1 MGPMPE
7 SPPFG
12 AAHLTASQAAEL
24 IGCSVDDVV
33 TLVHEARLRGAKV
46 GAPARWRIEESSIR
60 EYLDDQVEITRRE
73 ALWRQSQNASFPE
86 LWGSGPIRHGD

>member
-1 MGPMPE
+1 MPD

-12 AAHLTASQAAEL
+12 AFHLAPSQAAEL
-24 IGCSVDDVV
+24 IGCTVDEVIA
-33 TLVHEARLRGAKV
+33 LVGEARLRGAKV
-46 GAPARWRIEESSIR
+46 GSPARWRIDEQSVS
-60 EYLDDQVEITRRE
+60 EYLADQVELARRE

>member
-1 MGPMPE
+1 MPG

-12 AAHLTASQAAEL
+12 AAHLTPSQAAEL
-24 IGCSVDDVV
+24 IGCTVDEVV
-33 TLVHEARLRGAKV
+33 ALVYDARLRGAKA
-46 GAPARWRIEESSIR
+46 GTPARWRIEEASVR
-60 EYLDDQVEITRRE
+60 EYLADQVELTRRE